1 MTMRFAK
8 SLLLF
13 CFTMWGTITSAQ
25 DIHFSM
31 FDMAPLELNP
41 AYTGFYEGTFRIGG
55 IYRTQWQG
63 MSINTG
69 GLNTGKFSGFQT
81 PSAYIDVPFGF
92 PSPKVK
98 KTGARMKNWAGVGIS
113 FFADQ
118 VGQLS
123 NLAASLS
130 LSYHIGFGQRGNTR
144 LSLGVQGG
152 IAQQRVKDPT
162 QFRFEEGIIQGG
174 GLGGQYVQ
182 VNDNALAQSSV
193 AYPDFAGGLMLSHR
207 SSRFGLEAGFS
218 LNHFSQPKYNFL
230 GGDFKESM
238 EYVANLLVDIG
249 LTDRFFLRPLVF
261 YKNKSATQDLNMQL
275 LLGLHFND
283 MKDITL
289 FLGGGYRLFDA
300 AIMRVGLDIKGLR
313 FGFAYDLNTTGLSSK
328 IYSNANR
335 GMGFEVALSY
345 IAKIYKNP
353 VIKEILFCPRF

>member
-8 SLLLF
+8 KMLLF

-63 MSINTG
+63 LSINSMSG
-69 GLNTGKFSGFQT
+69 GTDKFSGYQT

-98 KTGARMKNWAGVGIS
+98 KTGARMKNWAGIGIS

-130 LSYHIGFGQRGNTR
+130 LSYHLGFGKRGNTR

-162 QFRFEEGIIQGG
+162 QFRFEDGIILGG
-174 GLGGQYVQ
+174 GLGGTYVQ
-182 VNDNALAQSSV
+182 VSDNMLTETSA
-193 AYPDFAGGLMLSHR
+193 AYPDFSGGLMLSHR
-207 SSRFGLEAGFS
+207 SSRFGL
-218 LNHFSQPKYNFL
+218 
-230 GGDFKESM
+230 
-238 EYVANLLVDIG
+238 DI
-249 LTDRFFLRPLVF
+249 
-261 YKNKSATQDLNMQL
+261 
-275 LLGLHFND
+275 
-283 MKDITL
+283 
-289 FLGGGYRLFDA
+289 
-300 AIMRVGLDIKGLR
+300 
-313 FGFAYDLNTTGLSSK
+313 
-328 IYSNANR
+328 
-335 GMGFEVALSY
+335 
-345 IAKIYKNP
+345 
-353 VIKEILFCPRF
+353 